1 MNAQRPATAG
11 CSRHVPRAAP
21 SFEPWLGVAAAAFVP
36 LSVMFVLPPSF
47 LVPMIGLAGLLLL
60 TGIVMLIRQ
69 ERGVKP
75 EA

>member
-1 MNAQRPATAG
+1 VEKPVGVPGASNPDDT
-11 CSRHVPRAAP
+11 SVPR
-21 SFEPWLGVAAAAFVP
+21 FEPWLGVAAAAFVP

-47 LVPMIGLAGLLLL
+47 LFPMIGLAGLLLL

>member
-1 MNAQRPATAG
+1 MEKPVNAHETSNPDDIA
-11 CSRHVPRAAP
+11 PR
-21 SFEPWLGVAAAAFVP
+21 FEPWLGVAAAAFVP

-47 LVPMIGLAGLLLL
+47 LFPMIGLAGLLLL

-69 ERGVKP
+69 ERSVKP

>member
-1 MNAQRPATAG
+1 VEKPVDIPGASNHDDA
-11 CSRHVPRAAP
+11 SVPR
-21 SFEPWLGVAAAAFVP
+21 FEPWLGVAAAALVP

-47 LVPMIGLAGLLLL
+47 LFPMIGLAGLLLL

-69 ERGVKP
+69 ERAIRP

>member
-1 MNAQRPATAG
+1 VEKPVDIPTA
-11 CSRHVPRAAP
+11 SHHDDASVPR
-21 SFEPWLGVAAAAFVP
+21 FEPWLGVAAAAFVP

-47 LVPMIGLAGLLLL
+47 LLPMIGLAGLLLL
-60 TGIVMLIRQ
+60 AGIVMLIRQ

>member
-1 MNAQRPATAG
+1 
-11 CSRHVPRAAP
+11 
-21 SFEPWLGVAAAAFVP
+21 
-36 LSVMFVLPPSF
+36 MFVLPPSF
-47 LVPMIGLAGLLLL
+47 LFPMIGLAGLLRL

>member
-1 MNAQRPATAG
+1 MDKRVEIPGASNHDDA
-11 CSRHVPRAAP
+11 SVPR
-21 SFEPWLGVAAAAFVP
+21 FEPWLGVAAAAFVP

-47 LVPMIGLAGLLLL
+47 LFPMIGLAGLLLL
-60 TGIVMLIRQ
+60 IGIVMLIRQ

>member
-1 MNAQRPATAG
+1 MDKRVDIPEVNNHDDA
-11 CSRHVPRAAP
+11 SIPR
-21 SFEPWLGVAAAAFVP
+21 FEPWLGVAAAAFVP

-47 LVPMIGLAGLLLL
+47 LFPMIGLAGLLLL